1 MDKMLFQNVKT
12 IYVDVDGVILNTVK
26 AIVDIYNED
35 FSCYRNYKYVNWWDI
50 DSWGFDE
57 LTLAS
62 KEYIDQLFNQPRFF
76 NKVELMPWVEQV
88 LEELHK
94 KYKIVIVTMGEY
106 ANLKIKKDF
115 LKEYIPFD
123 KFISLN
129 IHEHYDKFSVDMS
142 DGILIDDNQLMLKST
157 NSIADICFGEEY
169 SWNRDWKG
177 IRTVNWQEVKKLL
190 LP

>member
-1 MDKMLFQNVKT
+1 MWKLSDSVKT
-12 IYVDVDGVILNTVK
+12 IYCDVDGVIFNTVK

-35 FSCYRNYKYVNWWDI
+35 FFFYKNWKEVNWWDV
-50 DSWGFDE
+50 DSWDLKE
-57 LTLAS
+57 CELAS
-62 KEYIDQLFNQPRFF
+62 KEYIDGLFNQPRFF
-76 NKVELMPWVEQV
+76 DKVELMPWTEQV
-88 LEELHK
+88 LVELHN

-106 ANLKIKKDF
+106 ANLRLKKEF
-115 LKEYIPFD
+115 LSDLIPFD
-123 KFISLN
+123 YFIGLN
-129 IHEHYDKFSVDMS
+129 VKEYYDKFSVDMK
-142 DGILIDDNQLMLKST
+142 DGILLDDNSKMLSST